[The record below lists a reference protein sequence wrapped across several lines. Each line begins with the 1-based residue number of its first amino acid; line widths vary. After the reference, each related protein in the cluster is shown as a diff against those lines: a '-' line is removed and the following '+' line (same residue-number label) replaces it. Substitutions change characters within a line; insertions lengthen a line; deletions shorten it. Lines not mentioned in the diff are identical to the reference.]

1 MADGTARLP
10 DLEWCI
16 FRDGHRGGIC
26 FDPPIYEVF
35 DLVAP
40 EVARPACVRHA
51 ARTRE
56 RMATGLTP
64 MEYGVRDLTDAGR
77 EAFQQ

>member
-1 MADGTARLP
+1 MADGTSRLP
-10 DLEWCI
+10 ALEWCV
-16 FRDGHRGGIC
+16 FSDGTQTC

-77 EAFQQ
+77 EAFQR